1 MEPIEFSRMEKALVV
16 AACFPFLMMG
26 VLFLFA

>member
-1 MEPIEFSRMEKALVV
+1 MQTTHISGLEKVV
-16 AACFPFLMMG
+16 LAAACFPFLMMG